1 MTALPTGKADATAT
15 THRTCPLCEAT
26 CGLTVTIGPGPGDI
40 AVRGDENDPFSRGYI
55 CPKGVALGQLHAD
68 PDRLR
73 APLIR
78 RGTSWTEVGWDEA
91 FAEAGRLLAPL
102 IREHGRDSVAVYLGN
117 PVVHNHA
124 LSLYSRVLVQALGTG
139 YRFSAS
145 TVDQMPKQVASGLM
159 YGTELSIAIPD
170 IDRTDYLLVLGA
182 NPMVSNGS
190 LLTAPDLPGRLRAL
204 RRRGGRLV
212 VVDPRRTRT
221 AEIADEHL
229 TIRPGTDALL
239 LAGIAH
245 ALLEE
250 GLADPGQATP
260 HLNGL
265 AELEDVL
272 RPFTPDAVA
281 VATQVPADT
290 VRRLARELAAA
301 PSAAV
306 YGRIG
311 TTTTAFGTAA
321 SWLVDV
327 VNTLTGNLDRPG
339 GVLWPEPAAGSPTT
353 TGEPGRG
360 RGVRVPGSRRTRVRQ
375 LPSVFGEFPAGA
387 LAEEID
393 TPEVDGPEVN
403 TAAAGGTRLRGLVT
417 IAGNPV
423 LSTPNSARLG
433 AALAS
438 LDAMVSVDA
447 YLNETTRHAHVVLPA
462 VSPLARSHY
471 DLVFSSFSIRNVA
484 DYSPASVPRGPGELD
499 ESEVLL
505 RLASAALGGGLSADE
520 LDDLTAADTARRLCA
535 DPSSPAFGRDPL
547 ELLAA
552 VAHRTR
558 QERLLDLML
567 RGGPYGDGFGAKPEG
582 LSLDALE
589 AAPHGL
595 DLGPLQPR
603 LPGVLRTPSGMVE
616 LAPPQLVAEARRL
629 AEHLAELTGS
639 PDGGLLLIGRRQLR
653 SNNSWMHNVPLLA
666 GGSNRCTL
674 QLHPADA
681 ERLEIVDGQRVTV
694 RSRVGELEADAE
706 VTEGVMPGVVSLP
719 HGWGHDDPAARTLLA
734 AREPGVNSNVLTDEA
749 PLDPLSGTAVL
760 NGIPVEVRPVLPV
773 VPVPA

>member
-1 MTALPTGKADATAT
+1 MTVLPIGTTDATAV

-26 CGLTVTIGPGPGDI
+26 CGLTVTVGPGPGDV
-40 AVRGDENDPFSRGYI
+40 AVRGDADDPFSHGYV
-55 CPKGVALGQLHAD
+55 CPKGVALGQLHGD

-73 APLIR
+73 APLLR
-78 RGTSWTEVGWDEA
+78 RGSTWTEVGWDEA

-102 IREHGRDSVAVYLGN
+102 IREHGRDSVGVYLGN
-117 PVVHNHA
+117 PVVHN
-124 LSLYSRVLVQALGTG
+124 LGLGLYSRVLIQALGTG

-145 TVDQMPKQVASGLM
+145 TVDQMPKQVACGLM
-159 YGTELSIAIPD
+159 YGTELSVTVPD
-170 IDRTDYLLVLGA
+170 LDRTDYLLVLGA

-221 AEIADEHL
+221 ADVADEHL

-239 LAGIAH
+239 LAGIART
-245 ALLEE
+245 LLDE
-250 GLADPGQATP
+250 GLADPGHAAA

-265 AELEDVL
+265 AELRDAL
-272 RPFTPDAVA
+272 RPFTPEAVA
-281 VATQVPADT
+281 VATRVPAAT
-290 VRRLARELAAA
+290 VVRLARELAAA

-339 GVLWPEPAAGSPTT
+339 GVMWPEPAAGSPNT
-353 TGEPGRG
+353 TGEAGRG
-360 RGVRVPGSRRTRVRQ
+360 RGVRVPGSRRTRVRG
-375 LPSVFGEFPAGA
+375 LPSVFGEFPVAA

-393 TPEVDGPEVN
+393 TPSADDGS
-403 TAAAGGTRLRGLVT
+403 RLRGLVT
-417 IAGNPV
+417 VAGNPV
-423 LSTPNSARLG
+423 LSTPNSGRLG

-462 VSPLARSHY
+462 ASPLARSHY
-471 DLVFSSFSIRNVA
+471 DLVFTAFSVRDQA
-484 DYSPASVPRGPGELD
+484 DYSPPSLPLRPGDLD

-505 RLASAALGGGLSADE
+505 RLACAALGGGVTPDE
-520 LDDLTAADTARRLCA
+520 LDDLTAADTARRISA

-552 VAHRTR
+552 VAHRGR

-582 LSLDALE
+582 LSLAALE

-595 DLGPLQPR
+595 DLGPLRPR
-603 LPGVLRTPSGMVE
+603 LPGVLRTPSGRVE
-616 LAPPQLVAEARRL
+616 LAPPQLLAEARRL
-629 AEHLAELTGS
+629 AAHLDELTAAPG
-639 PDGGLLLIGRRQLR
+639 GGLLLIGRRQLR

-666 GGSNRCTL
+666 GGSNGCTL
-674 QLHPADA
+674 QLHPEDA
-681 ERLEIVDGQRVTV
+681 ARLGVADGQRVTV
-694 RSRVGELEADAE
+694 TSRVGELEAEAE
-706 VTEGVMPGVVSLP
+706 LTAGLMRGVVSLP
-719 HGWGHDDPAARTLLA
+719 HGWGHSDPATRGATA
-734 AREPGVNSNVLTDEA
+734 AGTPGVNSNLLTDEE

-760 NGIPVEVRPVLPV
+760 NGIPVEVRPSVPV
-773 VPVPA
+773 VAAAPSV